1 MKKKLPEQSGRIIK
15 LSKIRKNLANDVN
28 MKNHPNTIENRHFT
42 CNKCGYKVQVHGEM
56 YFDYGCHN
64 FMTTF
69 CCKKC
74 NILFE
79 GIISQRTWLRNGKP
93 DVVDEIS
100 LKTVK
105 DNIHLTF
112 DLVEKEDIICLN
124 CGTTDNDVWNKDT
137 GVCPRCGGEMTYSVD
152 GEIRV
157 NYER

>member
-42 CNKCGYKVQVHGEM
+42 CKKCGYKVQVHGEM

-79 GIISQRTWLRNGKP
+79 GIISQRTWLRNGKH
-93 DVVDEIS
+93 DVADEIS

-105 DNIHLTF
+105 GNIQLTF
-112 DLVEKEDIICLN
+112 DLVEKEDIICLY
-124 CGTTDNDVWNKDT
+124 
-137 GVCPRCGGEMTYSVD
+137 YSHSKHS
-152 GEIRV
+152 
-157 NYER
+157 